1 MLESSEK
8 AILSVMYVCQI
19 NGKSPIDIIKKE
31 SMLSEDEINSKI
43 DVLIKNQL
51 INEDRIT
58 LTEIG
63 RDSLHVVLA
72 GGVFDIIHPGHIYT
86 LNEAKALGD
95 VLVVVVATDNTSVKI
110 AEPAQILRLHRVL
123 LRPADLVQPRPVPL
137 PVDVRDAPADFVLLE
152 QLNRMVIAHV
162 AAALVTDLEKFS
174 CFAGGANHGFGALV
188 GVGHHFLAID
198 VETGLEAGD
207 CLISMDKI
215 RGTDQYGVE
224 IGFGCEHVLVFGVNV
239 DGVSMLSEDALA
251 VTPAVMP
258 DVA

>member
-8 AILSVMYVCQI
+8 AILSAMYVCQI

-31 SMLSEDEINSKI
+31 SMLSENEINSKI

-95 VLVVVVATDNTSVKI
+95 VLVVVVATDNTSVKMKKRNPLHTQEQRQELVNSLSMVDLCLIGQEDDIFKTVNHVRPQII
-110 AEPAQILRLHRVL
+110 ALGYDQVH
-123 LRPADLVQPRPVPL
+123 Q
-137 PVDVRDAPADFVLLE
+137 
-152 QLNRMVIAHV
+152 
-162 AAALVTDLEKFS
+162 EKF
-174 CFAGGANHGFGALV
+174 
-188 GVGHHFLAID
+188 I
-198 VETGLEAGD
+198 
-207 CLISMDKI
+207 
-215 RGTDQYGVE
+215 
-224 IGFGCEHVLVFGVNV
+224 V
-239 DGVSMLSEDALA
+239 DGCKRINLDAK
-251 VTPAVMP
+251 
-258 DVA
+258 VARLQSPIPESSSSKIQKEYGESIHGI